1 MSAMTGFSRLTLR
14 FGAAVIVAWS
24 LSACSPNTATRGN
37 MPEAELVT
45 LITPGVHGPDDV
57 RSILGAPSAIGT
69 FDQNTWYYIG
79 RRTEQY
85 AFLKDKTVE
94 QQVLIV
100 RFGATG
106 RVAQI
111 SRLDEDDA
119 RQIALVE
126 RETPSAGRELGV
138 FRQLFGN
145 IGRFSDGSP
154 SQ

>member
-1 MSAMTGFSRLTLR
+1 MTDLSRLTMR
-14 FGAAVIVAWS
+14 FGAAVVVAWS
-24 LSACSPNTATRGN
+24 LSACSPNTATRGS
-37 MPEAELVT
+37 MPEAELVA

-57 RSILGAPSAIGT
+57 RSILGAPSAAGT

-85 AFLKDKTVE
+85 AFLDSKTVE

-100 RFGATG
+100 RFGANG

-111 SRLDEDDA
+111 SRLDKDDA
-119 RQIALVE
+119 RDIALVE

-145 IGRFSDGSP
+145 IGRFNAGGGSSP
-154 SQ
+154 